1 MTTVKAT
8 LHIFKKVLD
17 ESAER
22 QQRLTSLYEA
32 LWDTLRGELDD
43 TPDEPNNKRAKS
55 DNDVNELLGVLQSS
69 LLSMITSAR
78 NDLTILE
85 PKAVEELRDSGKS
98 ALSVLEENDPATACR
113 TRAEGLVLQAY
124 MDRGSQLEAE
134 MHACRRRFAEVAALH
149 DAGRTLTVEEKS
161 PERDVRSRLQT

>member
-1 MTTVKAT
+1 MTTIKAT

-32 LWDTLRGELDD
+32 LWETLRGELDD

-113 TRAEGLVLQAY
+113 THIWTEARNWKRKCTHAGEDLQKWPLY
-124 MDRGSQLEAE
+124 MTQGA
-134 MHACRRRFAEVAALH
+134 H
-149 DAGRTLTVEEKS
+149 
-161 PERDVRSRLQT
+161 